1 MMYQTSVILTLSF
14 YYHHRDM
21 IKQAERAGVR
31 MEARRVETRAKR
43 VVPFTTAELEE
54 PRPQDEQDELSQLN
68 RDNERLIR
76 LPQQTKICAS
86 IRHSARVKP
95 LRR

>member
-1 MMYQTSVILTLSF
+1 MNIGFQILETGGQGDDVPTGVILTLSF

-43 VVPFTTAELEE
+43 VA
-54 PRPQDEQDELSQLN
+54 
-68 RDNERLIR
+68 
-76 LPQQTKICAS
+76 
-86 IRHSARVKP
+86 
-95 LRR
+95 